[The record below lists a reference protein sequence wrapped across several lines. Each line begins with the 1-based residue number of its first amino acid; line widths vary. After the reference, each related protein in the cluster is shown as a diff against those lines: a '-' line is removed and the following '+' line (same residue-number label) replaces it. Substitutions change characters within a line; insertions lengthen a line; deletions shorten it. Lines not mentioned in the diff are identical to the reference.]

1 MSDTTICH
9 TQAHLHISHKA
20 QNETCKTNS
29 TPATCTFMR
38 IGNNSEPLRVPE
50 NHMYKWLFHT
60 CKLINHR
67 STKSIYE
74 YAYGHQYQQYTN
86 HTCIVLMIQH
96 ANAHKKKQKHTMDR
110 KSMGAPEHWFYKGFD
125 HFNQNQ
131 TWLTHTHTTGTTK
144 THSILHRPAPQIR
157 WHWASPSPFA
167 LFGTPKTAQ
176 PMYTPISPFHPQIIT
191 IKSKTCHY
199 QAK

>member
-96 ANAHKKKQKHTMDR
+96 ANAHEKKNKNTQWTGQAWGLHNIGSTR
-110 KSMGAPEHWFYKGFD
+110 AS
-125 HFNQNQ
+125 
-131 TWLTHTHTTGTTK
+131 TTSTK
-144 THSILHRPAPQIR
+144 TKH
-157 WHWASPSPFA
+157 
-167 LFGTPKTAQ
+167 G
-176 PMYTPISPFHPQIIT
+176 
-191 IKSKTCHY
+191 
-199 QAK
+199 